1 MAARGARP
9 AKPPRL
15 RHESLLPSRSI
26 SSGSINFATTL
37 VMAIACGV
45 AAANVYYN
53 QPMLGIME
61 AAFPGQIAVI
71 GLVPTATQLGF
82 AAGLLLLV
90 PLGDRFERRRL
101 ILMQLAALMVSLAAT
116 ALAPDAWSLV
126 IASAF
131 VGVTSSVAQQ
141 IVPFAAELAEPRSRG
156 ATIGTVMSGLLCGI
170 LFGRVLGGAVGDH
183 YGWRATFWLGL
194 FLAVV
199 VGFLLAAILPK
210 SHPRTQE
217 GYGALLKSLVVLWR
231 EEPALRRATMIQ
243 GCLFGSFTA
252 LWTIL
257 ALQLDAR
264 YHLSAEI
271 AGLFGIV
278 GAVGVL
284 FAPIAGKIADRKGP
298 HAVIGLGGVIML
310 TSWVVFGAWG
320 TIAGLIAGVIL
331 LDFGEQ
337 GALVSNQNVIYALRP
352 ETRNRLNTIFMGGM
366 FVGGAVGSAGASLAW
381 EFADWTGVCAF
392 GATLVAIAFGLH
404 ARGRA
409 AAKHIMLRSQV
420 RGLLVGMSAFGG
432 ATWHGN
438 DKIGEGFRTPA
449 IAGGAS
455 GHGAGVRKPPKHEP
469 AGHRCDVM
477 GI

>member
-1 MAARGARP
+1 MLRLQARLSANVARLCRGEQAARRPVPETPSTDAAAEHVRQTGAMTG
-9 AKPPRL
+9 AGAGKPEMSPTVGRA
-15 RHESLLPSRSI
+15 I
-26 SSGSINFATTL
+26 TL
-37 VMAIACGV
+37 VMAMACGV
-45 AAANVYYN
+45 AAANIYYN

-61 AAFPGQIAVI
+61 AAFAGKTTVI

-101 ILMQLAALMVSLAAT
+101 ILIQFAALALSLAAA

-126 IASAF
+126 VASIF

-141 IVPFAAELAEPRSRG
+141 IVPFAAELAEPSRRG

-170 LFGRVLGGAVGDH
+170 LFGRALAGAVGDH

-194 FLAVV
+194 FLAIA
-199 VGFLLAAILPK
+199 VGLLLAAVLPR
-210 SHPRTQE
+210 SRPMTQQ
-217 GYGALLKSLVVLWR
+217 GYGTLLKSLAILWQ
-231 EEPALRRATMIQ
+231 EEPELRRATIIQ
-243 GCLFGSFTA
+243 GCLFGSFSV

-284 FAPIAGKIADRKGP
+284 FAPVAGKIADRRGP
-298 HAVIGLGGVIML
+298 YTVIGLGSVIML
-310 TSWVVFGAWG
+310 ASWAVFEVWG
-320 TIAGLIAGVIL
+320 TIAGLIVGVIL

-337 GALVSNQNVIYALRP
+337 GALVSNQHVIYALRP
-352 ETRNRLNTIFMGGM
+352 EARNRLNTIFMGGM

-381 EFADWTGVCAF
+381 EFDGWVAVCTFGVA
-392 GATLVAIAFGLH
+392 LVAIAVGLH
-404 ARGRA
+404 ARGRVA
-409 AAKHIMLRSQV
+409 EKR
-420 RGLLVGMSAFGG
+420 
-432 ATWHGN
+432 
-438 DKIGEGFRTPA
+438 
-449 IAGGAS
+449 AG
-455 GHGAGVRKPPKHEP
+455 
-469 AGHRCDVM
+469 
-477 GI
+477 